1 MPNVSTTKKRVFT
14 VFLFD
19 KAIQYDGVMRFLMNP
34 ELSPTYYYPAMPADY
49 WDIVFIS
56 QLENSATCI
65 TVRDYILGI
74 RNPHFGWRLGF
85 GYLYVI

>member
-49 WDIVFIS
+49 WDIVFIF
-56 QLENSATCI
+56 Q
-65 TVRDYILGI
+65 V
-74 RNPHFGWRLGF
+74 
-85 GYLYVI
+85 